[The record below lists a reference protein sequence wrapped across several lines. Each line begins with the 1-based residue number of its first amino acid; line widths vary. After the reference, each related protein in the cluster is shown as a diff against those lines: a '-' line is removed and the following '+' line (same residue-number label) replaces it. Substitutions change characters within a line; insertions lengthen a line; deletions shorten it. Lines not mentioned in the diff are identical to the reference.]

1 MGRSSHNARRAE
13 ICARKRVLS
22 TSSVLIAHAF
32 RRGAD
37 TNLARCASRSWCYG
51 GSVETRPAVA
61 LLVLCAR
68 CGASNVWSR
77 TSDAADEAQTFDD
90 ASTFSDISDESRSD
104 TTTLDDTAAARSTN
118 DAVDGAAGCVLDAP
132 IRASTILADA
142 SVDDVAAPTDGPYV
156 VELAVALPLHQSAR
170 LSDGTVRCRGANDL
184 GQLGLGMSG
193 TPSLDAVTVPWL
205 SDVEQVMAC
214 DACRILVVSR
224 RTQSHG
230 WSQLGQRFVHR
241 HRRRIDRAC
250 ADILERDA
258 RPIALASE
266 HAHRAR
272 ETA

>member
-37 TNLARCASRSWCYG
+37 TNLARCASRSWWYG
-51 GSVETRPAVA
+51 GSVETHPAVA

-77 TSDAADEAQTFDD
+77 ASDAADEAQTFDD

-118 DAVDGAAGCVLDAP
+118 DAIDGAAGCVLDAP

-156 VELAVALPLHQSAR
+156 V
-170 LSDGTVRCRGANDL
+170 
-184 GQLGLGMSG
+184 
-193 TPSLDAVTVPWL
+193 
-205 SDVEQVMAC
+205 
-214 DACRILVVSR
+214 
-224 RTQSHG
+224 
-230 WSQLGQRFVHR
+230 
-241 HRRRIDRAC
+241 
-250 ADILERDA
+250 
-258 RPIALASE
+258 
-266 HAHRAR
+266 
-272 ETA
+272 